1 MTFSFLLSC
10 RLHFSC
16 IHKFTNCFHPTTPLA
31 TKMVICPYLRDPV
44 ATPPRFEPV
53 LLTFDLD
60 VGALALDGEGST
72 EVVKRN
78 KQVQVGLSL

>member
-1 MTFSFLLSC
+1 
-10 RLHFSC
+10 
-16 IHKFTNCFHPTTPLA
+16 
-31 TKMVICPYLRDPV
+31 MVICPYLRDPV